1 MVLNFSQ
8 NGYAMEYN
16 VWTVKKL
23 FELELEEVRNLY
35 ETTLDDEM
43 KIMLEQVIKYLEM
56 RLNGK
61 IK

>member
-1 MVLNFSQ
+1 
-8 NGYAMEYN
+8 MEYN

>member
-8 NGYAMEYN
+8 NGYVMEYN